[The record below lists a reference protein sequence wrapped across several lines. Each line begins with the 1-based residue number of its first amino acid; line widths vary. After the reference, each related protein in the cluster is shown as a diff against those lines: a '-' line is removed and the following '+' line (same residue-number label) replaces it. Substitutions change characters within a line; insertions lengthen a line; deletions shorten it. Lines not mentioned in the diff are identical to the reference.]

1 MSVLLNVLFNLY
13 ISSTL
18 LGLASVVLY
27 YAKFKR
33 IVEIYELE
41 DMQLDAVAYFL
52 VLASNVVPVLN
63 FIVGMKYFQIGV
75 LYTDA
80 EFVRG
85 LYSCAEGE
93 EDDDGQG
100 N

>member
-1 MSVLLNVLFNLY
+1 MNVLLDVLFNLY
-13 ISSTL
+13 ISSTF
-18 LGLASVVLY
+18 LGMASVILY

-33 IVEIYELE
+33 IVEIYELD
-41 DMQLDAVAYFL
+41 DMTLDPIAYFL
-52 VLASNVVPVLN
+52 VLFSTVVPLLN
-63 FIVGMKYFQIGV
+63 FVVGMKYFQIGV

-85 LYSCAEGE
+85 LYACAE
-93 EDDDGQG
+93 EDEDNDGQR

>member
-1 MSVLLNVLFNLY
+1 MNVLLDVLFNLY
-13 ISSTL
+13 ISSVF
-18 LGLASVVLY
+18 LGMASVILY

-33 IVEIYELE
+33 IVEIYELD
-41 DMQLDAVAYFL
+41 DMTLDAVAYFL
-52 VLASNVVPVLN
+52 VLFSTAVPLLN
-63 FIVGMKYFQIGV
+63 FIIGMKYFQIGV

-85 LYSCAEGE
+85 LYACAE
-93 EDDDGQG
+93 EDDDNDGQG

>member
-1 MSVLLNVLFNLY
+1 MNTLLNVLFNLY
-13 ISSTL
+13 VSSTFL
-18 LGLASVVLY
+18 ALASVVLY

-41 DMQLDAVAYFL
+41 DMALDPLAYFL
-52 VLASNVVPVLN
+52 VLASSLVPVLN
-63 FIVGMKYFQIGV
+63 FPVGMKYFQIGV

-85 LYSCAEGE
+85 LYACM
-93 EDDDGQG
+93 EDDDNDGQG

>member
-13 ISSTL
+13 VSSTFL
-18 LGLASVVLY
+18 ALASVVLY

-33 IVEIYELE
+33 IVEIYELD
-41 DMQLDAVAYFL
+41 DMQLDAAAYFL
-52 VLASNVVPVLN
+52 VLASTLVPVLN
-63 FIVGMKYFQIGV
+63 FIVGMKYFHIGV

-85 LYSCAEGE
+85 LYSCVEG
-93 EDDDGQG
+93 DDDNDGQG

>member
-1 MSVLLNVLFNLY
+1 MNTVLNVLFNLY
-13 ISSTL
+13 ISSTFL
-18 LGLASVVLY
+18 ALASVILWNS
-27 YAKFKR
+27 KFRR

-41 DMQLDAVAYFL
+41 DMQLDLMGYLLAL
-52 VLASNVVPVLN
+52 VMTFVPILN
-63 FIVGMKYFQIGV
+63 FVVGMKYFQIGV

-85 LYSCAEGE
+85 LFASMDEG
-93 EDDDGQG
+93 DDNNGQG